1 MEIFAKQCLTNCL
14 FEKNLAACEQLVRGR
29 AGLGWGLALAHI
41 YSLVTEV
48 LAGKLPADTQPL
60 LHRIEEI
67 FRKRAVSVG
76 ESDLAAVQEFMRTT
90 TSSER
95 EVAGLLGVSGQVA
108 EAYLSRDQPQAC
120 LGALARALALLQQDS
135 RNIRLVKALFPNG

>member
-1 MEIFAKQCLTNCL
+1 M
-14 FEKNLAACEQLVRGR
+14 
-29 AGLGWGLALAHI
+29 
-41 YSLVTEV
+41 
-48 LAGKLPADTQPL
+48 LAGKLPADNEPL

-120 LGALARALALLQQDS
+120 LGALARALAILQQDS